1 MVTEIANITVAEGNE
16 AAFEKAMR
24 EDGGIANLSACP
36 GVISVRFGQGIEA
49 PSTFA
54 FVVEWESLEAHA
66 AAKDTGTFEQ
76 FRALIGPHGIGG
88 SMIHFNLA

>member
-1 MVTEIANITVAEGNE
+1 MVTEIAQITVAEGNE

-24 EDGGIANLSACP
+24 VDGGIANLSACP

-54 FVVEWESLEAHA
+54 FVVEWLSVEAHA
-66 AAKDTGTFEQ
+66 AAKETATFKA
-76 FRALIGPHGIGG
+76 FSALIMPWGIGG
-88 SMIHFNLA
+88 SMTHFKLA